1 MTRVTTCKMMINGD
15 RLQDHFAQVQMISGK
30 MKQIEGGD
38 EYDEGGVCPLH
49 ILIQSTMVLQ
59 ATDVIMMI
67 MMQVQCQHWDP
78 QDETGLLLSCQTG
91 AEYMQE
97 RDKCTQVKEHNSSAF
112 FGTAIVANRSKLS
125 MQFHIQRHKK
135 MGQGRPS

>member
-1 MTRVTTCKMMINGD
+1 MTRVTTCNMMINGGH
-15 RLQDHFAQVQMISGK
+15 LQDHFAQVQMISGK

-38 EYDEGGVCPLH
+38 EYDEDRACTLH

-67 MMQVQCQHWDP
+67 MVQVQRQHW
-78 QDETGLLLSCQTG
+78 ETGLVLSCQTG

-125 MQFHIQRHKK
+125 MQSPIQRHKRK
-135 MGQGRPS
+135 GQGRPS

>member
-1 MTRVTTCKMMINGD
+1 MVTTCKII
-15 RLQDHFAQVQMISGK
+15 FAKVQMISGK

-67 MMQVQCQHWDP
+67 MMQVQCQH
-78 QDETGLLLSCQTG
+78 
-91 AEYMQE
+91 
-97 RDKCTQVKEHNSSAF
+97 
-112 FGTAIVANRSKLS
+112 
-125 MQFHIQRHKK
+125 
-135 MGQGRPS
+135 

>member
-1 MTRVTTCKMMINGD
+1 MTRVTTCKMMINGGH
-15 RLQDHFAQVQMISGK
+15 LQDHFAQVQMISGK

-67 MMQVQCQHWDP
+67 IVQVQRQHWDP
-78 QDETGLLLSCQTG
+78 Q
-91 AEYMQE
+91 
-97 RDKCTQVKEHNSSAF
+97 V
-112 FGTAIVANRSKLS
+112 
-125 MQFHIQRHKK
+125 
-135 MGQGRPS
+135 

>member
-1 MTRVTTCKMMINGD
+1 MTRVTTCNMMINGG

-97 RDKCTQVKEHNSSAF
+97 RDKCTQVKEHNITAF

-125 MQFHIQRHKK
+125 MQFHIQRHTKK
-135 MGQGRPS
+135 GQGRPS

>member
-1 MTRVTTCKMMINGD
+1 MTRVTTCNMMINGD
-15 RLQDHFAQVQMISGK
+15 HLQDHFAQVQMISGK

-67 MMQVQCQHWDP
+67 MMQVQCKHWDP
-78 QDETGLLLSCQTG
+78 QDETGLLLFLPDRSRVYAGEGQVHTG
-91 AEYMQE
+91 
-97 RDKCTQVKEHNSSAF
+97 
-112 FGTAIVANRSKLS
+112 
-125 MQFHIQRHKK
+125 QRA
-135 MGQGRPS
+135 Q